1 MNASLP
7 EGWTL
12 ARVREVS
19 QSATVEVLSTTVP
32 VVMHPYR
39 HGNDVEAEPER
50 LTPEVILSF
59 GGLVLVKPRD
69 EHDWY
74 MGQVHGTEIVC
85 WASYGPDLEE
95 AIRALQVPA
104 DTRRRGAMPPDQQS
118 PRASG

>member
-19 QSATVEVLSTTVP
+19 QSATAELLPTTVP
-32 VVMHPYR
+32 VVLNSHP

-59 GGLVLVKPRD
+59 GGLVLVKPID
-69 EHDWY
+69 EPDWY
-74 MGQVHGTEIVC
+74 MGQVHSTEIVC

-95 AIRALQVPA
+95 AIRAL
-104 DTRRRGAMPPDQQS
+104 
-118 PRASG
+118 